1 MKKYLKNKV
10 TRKLLS
16 FIIVLS
22 MLMQSNILVQNTSAA
37 VSRTGNQTMVD
48 ADYNPRSIDWSAIN
62 YLTGTAEKQY
72 KAVVASGTGQ
82 ESVNAQKPGGATEE
96 GIYISFNNVDFGEM
110 TVNGKALSKTI
121 EGAGILLHL
130 SNFKDMYSTIVI
142 NNKDGSQKAVIY
154 VYNSKGNNNTET
166 PIETTKIPET
176 TTVPETTTI
185 PETTTKGEITTSHP
199 IKNPGVQF
207 EEPDSDVAENVSL
220 NKYILEIDKDF
231 SSTEGNKNNNE
242 GIEKLFDNNINT
254 KFFTNDA
261 PVISIA
267 WKMKRATILK
277 TYTLVTA
284 NDAAAYSHRNPHK
297 WKLYGSVNGTDWSQ
311 LDSVENGGIGHENLK
326 AYTYETDVKKACQ
339 FYMLKIEDSGDDGKL
354 YYGSQLA
361 EMYLNGDVVRLST
374 DIGVDLQKHV
384 KGINTNATTVKGF
397 NDREGVE
404 NLFDGDISTKLFT
417 TTGTPCSI
425 AWTMKEKTSLYS
437 YTLKTANDNQQYS
450 NRTIKSWVLYGSN
463 DGNNWEAI
471 DTVTESGMADINY
484 ADYTYIVD
492 KVGAYT
498 QFKLTVTE
506 GYGNSF
512 QLSEIGLKGCACLL
526 ENEFDAIFIGD
537 WDKVTAPN
545 YKKNL
550 KELFYEVYPRQ
561 YTRWGTGSEP
571 KRMYITAD
579 KDYDGVAYTLGNSI
593 VISVDWMNSNPVGI
607 GYFSH
612 ELTHA
617 VQQYGNVSSSG
628 PAWWVEN
635 MANYGGFRYYHWATE
650 DNVQVYSA
658 NDTSLQ
664 DWGYEAYGNNKWFF
678 AYMDAKYPT
687 TKDSNGNVKLGL
699 IDSINHMLKANKGTR
714 YDDNPRDTTTDWNKL
729 VKQITGYDCIES
741 LRLRYVEELKNGT
754 WAFEGFRYYQDNWIT
769 ENLPGVSNP
778 TYVMIGEK
786 THGNIVSRKLDTPVI
801 SGTNLCDGATILHTT
816 GQVSS
821 NESAE
826 KLIDGDLN
834 TKWCSKSSSETT
846 FNGRVHSVKID
857 LGSKKTFNTY
867 TLYNTKSKENYANM
881 SEWEILVSEDAKN
894 WKSVDYQVNNDN
906 GISSYDIG
914 TQTARYVQIKIFNPG
929 DSVGTVR
936 LYEFQLYNN

>member
-72 KAVVASGTGQ
+72 KAVVASGTVQ
-82 ESVNAQKPGGATEE
+82 EIVNVQKPGWATEE

-425 AWTMKEKTSLYS
+425 AWTMKEK
-437 YTLKTANDNQQYS
+437 
-450 NRTIKSWVLYGSN
+450 
-463 DGNNWEAI
+463 
-471 DTVTESGMADINY
+471 
-484 ADYTYIVD
+484 
-492 KVGAYT
+492 
-498 QFKLTVTE
+498 
-506 GYGNSF
+506 
-512 QLSEIGLKGCACLL
+512 
-526 ENEFDAIFIGD
+526 
-537 WDKVTAPN
+537 
-545 YKKNL
+545 
-550 KELFYEVYPRQ
+550 
-561 YTRWGTGSEP
+561 
-571 KRMYITAD
+571 
-579 KDYDGVAYTLGNSI
+579 
-593 VISVDWMNSNPVGI
+593 
-607 GYFSH
+607 
-612 ELTHA
+612 
-617 VQQYGNVSSSG
+617 
-628 PAWWVEN
+628 
-635 MANYGGFRYYHWATE
+635 
-650 DNVQVYSA
+650 
-658 NDTSLQ
+658 
-664 DWGYEAYGNNKWFF
+664 
-678 AYMDAKYPT
+678 
-687 TKDSNGNVKLGL
+687 
-699 IDSINHMLKANKGTR
+699 
-714 YDDNPRDTTTDWNKL
+714 
-729 VKQITGYDCIES
+729 
-741 LRLRYVEELKNGT
+741 
-754 WAFEGFRYYQDNWIT
+754 
-769 ENLPGVSNP
+769 
-778 TYVMIGEK
+778 
-786 THGNIVSRKLDTPVI
+786 NII
-801 SGTNLCDGATILHTT
+801 I
-816 GQVSS
+816 
-821 NESAE
+821 
-826 KLIDGDLN
+826 
-834 TKWCSKSSSETT
+834 
-846 FNGRVHSVKID
+846 
-857 LGSKKTFNTY
+857 
-867 TLYNTKSKENYANM
+867 
-881 SEWEILVSEDAKN
+881 
-894 WKSVDYQVNNDN
+894 
-906 GISSYDIG
+906 
-914 TQTARYVQIKIFNPG
+914 
-929 DSVGTVR
+929 
-936 LYEFQLYNN
+936 

>member
-1 MKKYLKNKV
+1 
-10 TRKLLS
+10 
-16 FIIVLS
+16 
-22 MLMQSNILVQNTSAA
+22 
-37 VSRTGNQTMVD
+37 
-48 ADYNPRSIDWSAIN
+48 
-62 YLTGTAEKQY
+62 
-72 KAVVASGTGQ
+72 
-82 ESVNAQKPGGATEE
+82 
-96 GIYISFNNVDFGEM
+96 
-110 TVNGKALSKTI
+110 
-121 EGAGILLHL
+121 
-130 SNFKDMYSTIVI
+130 
-142 NNKDGSQKAVIY
+142 
-154 VYNSKGNNNTET
+154 
-166 PIETTKIPET
+166 
-176 TTVPETTTI
+176 
-185 PETTTKGEITTSHP
+185 
-199 IKNPGVQF
+199 
-207 EEPDSDVAENVSL
+207 
-220 NKYILEIDKDF
+220 
-231 SSTEGNKNNNE
+231 
-242 GIEKLFDNNINT
+242 
-254 KFFTNDA
+254 
-261 PVISIA
+261 
-267 WKMKRATILK
+267 MKRATILK

-579 KDYDGVAYTLGNSI
+579 KE
-593 VISVDWMNSNPVGI
+593 I
-607 GYFSH
+607 GRASCR
-612 ELTHA
+612 E
-617 VQQYGNVSSSG
+617 
-628 PAWWVEN
+628 
-635 MANYGGFRYYHWATE
+635 
-650 DNVQVYSA
+650 
-658 NDTSLQ
+658 
-664 DWGYEAYGNNKWFF
+664 
-678 AYMDAKYPT
+678 
-687 TKDSNGNVKLGL
+687 
-699 IDSINHMLKANKGTR
+699 
-714 YDDNPRDTTTDWNKL
+714 
-729 VKQITGYDCIES
+729 
-741 LRLRYVEELKNGT
+741 
-754 WAFEGFRYYQDNWIT
+754 
-769 ENLPGVSNP
+769 
-778 TYVMIGEK
+778 
-786 THGNIVSRKLDTPVI
+786 
-801 SGTNLCDGATILHTT
+801 
-816 GQVSS
+816 
-821 NESAE
+821 
-826 KLIDGDLN
+826 
-834 TKWCSKSSSETT
+834 
-846 FNGRVHSVKID
+846 RV
-857 LGSKKTFNTY
+857 
-867 TLYNTKSKENYANM
+867 
-881 SEWEILVSEDAKN
+881 
-894 WKSVDYQVNNDN
+894 
-906 GISSYDIG
+906 
-914 TQTARYVQIKIFNPG
+914 
-929 DSVGTVR
+929 
-936 LYEFQLYNN
+936 